1 MIISKPFSSVTL
13 LSLTAKNLSSSSLLP
28 YSIFIS
34 HFSSTPL
41 APHHSYSHSLSDSK
55 NVRVSVWWDIE
66 NCSVPSGVNVFR
78 VAQAITTALRGNGIK
93 GPVQI
98 TAFGDVLQLSRA
110 NQEALSS
117 TGINLAHIPNG
128 GKNNADRSLL
138 VDLMCWVSQNPPPAH
153 LFLISGDRDFAS
165 VLHRL
170 RMNNYNILLAA
181 KDTAPSALCSA
192 ASIMWQWDSLVKG
205 ENLSGKHFNQPPDG
219 PFASWYVHYKGPLE
233 DPFAV
238 VEQPTCLKVE
248 DTPEASP
255 ESAVH
260 RIPKAVVKQLCH
272 ILSSCPKGMSITDLQ
287 SELAKSNVPVDK
299 DLYGYKDF
307 SRFLL
312 SMPHILILKS
322 DGDGRFVAHCAPTKA
337 PEPFQLNPC
346 KSTSTAVDSAKQH
359 GSRSS
364 KSNGEDIY
372 APGSVDGKMSFPS
385 SPKPNIK
392 APPAKVHQSSPL
404 AEKSVKMN
412 IQQPPKEMEQPQP
425 SKQMEQPQPP
435 KQMERPPANVIE
447 DCLPAVKEHVSATE
461 LGFFRKFWRRLF
473 GGKDDDS
480 ELKSKNVLVES
491 SRENSLKKN
500 VNNLAE
506 HDPSG
511 ESPQN
516 KVEKKSEDCTSQG
529 DDPVE
534 TTWENKTAT
543 SSELHGE
550 MLRKSPGLFNRI
562 LDWYKFGGDSPHA
575 SNDQPTVIH
584 GHIKSDAGKP
594 EVFSKD
600 SFRREMESF
609 IDMKRGSLIISQ
621 SGTREQLAQ
630 NLQKEGPLILR
641 SLSESDVLQLVDM
654 LISEKKWIEECPS
667 EAFPFKLSRFAAQRT
682 VGDSHASNGLSSKF
696 MSTTGV
702 ASPVSVKNPSARS
715 RCEILGD
722 CQKLAK
728 EILKEFPG
736 GYNMDAFRKL
746 FLERYGYNLNAKKLS
761 YPKMASLLQ
770 KMPGVK
776 IESNLIIPCNE
787 MVKRSSTGRTTSSE
801 SELFDASKKD
811 DELDSTW
818 EELGPIDNTGS
829 GKKAMQSAL
838 RMKRSGERMRQPYPE
853 YESPLSDDEFSDS
866 EESGLATPP
875 GGQLKPGFIDENSS
889 LLKMLDSWDDSKEGD
904 NKKQPENLES
914 VLDSFTI
921 GLRSSDSSRLGTK
934 VKTSQRPQKS
944 YSFVADPVEK
954 KTELLVDGILG
965 SLKKQNESRV

>member
-1 MIISKPFSSVTL
+1 MIISKPFSSISV

-34 HFSSTPL
+34 HFSSSPL

-66 NCSVPSGVNVFR
+66 NCNVPSGVNVFR

-128 GKNNADRSLL
+128 GKNSADRSLL

-153 LFLISGDRDFAS
+153 LFLISGDRNFAS

-181 KDTAPSALCSA
+181 KDTAPSVLCSA

-205 ENLSGKHFNQPPDG
+205 ENLTGKHFNQPPDG

-248 DTPEASP
+248 DTAEASP

-260 RIPKAVVKQLCH
+260 PIPKTVMKQLCH
-272 ILSSCPKGMSITDLQ
+272 ILSSCPEGMSITDLQ

-299 DLYGYKDF
+299 DLYGYKEF

-322 DGDGRFVAHCAPTKA
+322 DGDGRFVACCATTKA

-346 KSTSTAVDSAKQH
+346 KSTPTAVDNGKQH
-359 GSRSS
+359 IT
-364 KSNGEDIY
+364 KSPKSIGEDIS
-372 APGSVDGKMSFPS
+372 ASGSVDGKMPFPS
-385 SPKPNIK
+385 SPKPNLK
-392 APPAKVHQSSPL
+392 VPPAKP
-404 AEKSVKMN
+404 
-412 IQQPPKEMEQPQP
+412 QPPKQRER
-425 SKQMEQPQPP
+425 PQPP
-435 KQMERPPANVIE
+435 KQMERPPAVAEKAETANANVIE

-473 GGKDDDS
+473 GGKVDDS

-491 SRENSLKKN
+491 SGENLLKKN

-511 ESPQN
+511 ESPQK

-562 LDWYKFGGDSPHA
+562 LDWYKFGGDSPYA

-584 GHIKSDAGKP
+584 GHIKSDAGKS

-600 SFRREMESF
+600 SFWREMESF

-621 SGTREQLAQ
+621 SGTREQLTQ
-630 NLQKEGPLILR
+630 NLHKEGPLVLR

-667 EAFPFKLSRFAAQRT
+667 EAFPFKLSRYAAQRT
-682 VGDSHASNGLSSKF
+682 VGDSHASNGLSSIF

-702 ASPVSVKNPSARS
+702 PSPVSVKNPSERS
-715 RCEILGD
+715 RSEILGD
-722 CQKLAK
+722 CQKLVK

-761 YPKMASLLQ
+761 YPKLASLLQ

-787 MVKRSSTGRTTSSE
+787 MAKRSSTGRATSSE

-818 EELGPIDNTGS
+818 EEL
-829 GKKAMQSAL
+829 
-838 RMKRSGERMRQPYPE
+838 GERMRQPYPE

-866 EESGLATPP
+866 EESGVVPRP
-875 GGQLKPGFIDENSS
+875 GGQPKPGFIDENSS
-889 LLKMLDSWDDSKEGD
+889 LLKMLDSWDDSKE
-904 NKKQPENLES
+904 
-914 VLDSFTI
+914 
-921 GLRSSDSSRLGTK
+921 
-934 VKTSQRPQKS
+934 
-944 YSFVADPVEK
+944 EK

-965 SLKKQNESRV
+965 SLKKQNESRVEG